1 MIFNLAGLQSRQAGS
16 STRAIVLLR
25 AMLIDTTVHQ
35 DVLIKQAL
43 ALQLH
48 VPFEVGFLGHG
59 LMTSAP
65 DGPGDDESRID
76 AALDQTPGNTTD
88 LLE

>member
-1 MIFNLAGLQSRQAGS
+1 MNSF
-16 STRAIVLLR
+16 
-25 AMLIDTTVHQ
+25 VHT
-35 DVLIKQAL
+35 L

-48 VPFEVGFLGHG
+48 PPFQVGLVGLG
-59 LMTSAP
+59 LVAAAP
-65 DGPGDDESRID
+65 DGPGDDESRFD